1 MSEGSTSGGQL
12 RQQLEDFKR
21 QAEES
26 QSENDALRQKIATYE
41 SANLIQENGFEL
53 VKPEDLVSVPEQER
67 AAKAAE
73 IEASRQEEQVNTV
86 RQLLASKQGLQGEAL
101 DAAVAQIVEG
111 TSSQSASSDAATVAD
126 MRGISQIGGS
136 SPAAES
142 TKNLHGLDAIRAGL
156 SG

>member
-26 QSENDALRQKIATYE
+26 QSENDALRQKIATFE

-86 RQLLASKQGLQGEAL
+86 RQLLASKQGLSGEAL

-111 TSSQSASSDAATVAD
+111 TPPASSDAATVAD